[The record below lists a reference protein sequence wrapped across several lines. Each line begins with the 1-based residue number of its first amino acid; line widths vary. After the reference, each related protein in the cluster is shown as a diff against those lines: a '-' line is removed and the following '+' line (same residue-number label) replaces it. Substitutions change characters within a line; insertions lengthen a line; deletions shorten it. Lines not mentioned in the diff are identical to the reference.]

1 MVATATTNQRKLLH
15 VYGSYSRPD
24 AYHLVYQSLGEV
36 WYTRSTNS
44 GTTWSS
50 EVLISR
56 GTGTALNPS
65 IAEPR
70 YWGDDTTYVVWLDTE
85 QIGGQTKHS
94 VFFKKISL
102 VTGQLT
108 SIEKVEFGGAQYW
121 ARPNATPVA
130 VRLGAMP
137 NYPDVTVA
145 FEAENAGIVAAHRY
159 YYGSNGI
166 IWWGTQLQGTSVN
179 SAKPSMA
186 ISFDVSP
193 YNVSIAYDEGG
204 LIYFA
209 TSDAAHQTPVIF
221 GTPVKISSD
230 QFSGNQCPSLAV
242 SPGNEKYVSWIS
254 QDWYTGCGFTIARR
268 WDSAY
273 GWSVVS
279 GFIDDL
285 GDPTYLTTSI
295 CAHDIFPGAT
305 MFWSDRSV
313 LANMVSPDG
322 YKWTTSSLS
331 AASIDFPNLSALA
344 DPFTIASVLTKI
356 NQAPYEVK
364 FELRNNGNYF
374 GPLAKGNGLDSLE
387 ELTRLYR
394 RIDLRDTSS
403 EEIITALFGEI
414 KLLSQG
420 GDVLRKL
427 RFAKPLS
434 AHDALRTA
442 AFQLESARKI
452 ELEFGL
458 AERNWRR
465 EITFTVDL
473 IDSASGRVADRLV
486 SRSGRGNGHPGFR
499 GRIQKNI
506 PPRPPAG
513 PVYLILQFS
522 GNGLEGYEQYMTN
535 YVVVG
540 RKGLI
545 FKQDGGAEGQS
556 VKPTVFALHSNY
568 PNPFNPTTTLNYDL
582 PEAANISL
590 VVYDVLGRKVV
601 ELANGLHEAGYHLA
615 TWNASN
621 VASGVY
627 FTRFTAMDVSGDVKF
642 SKINKLVLMK

>member
-1 MVATATTNQRKLLH
+1 MGVTPGRMRFTLPINQGATA
-15 VYGSYSRPD
+15 
-24 AYHLVYQSLGEV
+24 
-36 WYTRSTNS
+36 WYTRSTNG

-50 EVLISR
+50 EVLVSR

-65 IAEPR
+65 IAEPT

-94 VFFKKISL
+94 VFFRKISL

-166 IWWGTQLQGTSVN
+166 VWWGTQLQETSVN

-186 ISFDVSP
+186 ISFDVTP
-193 YNVSIAYDEGG
+193 YNVSIAYHQDGA
-204 LIYFA
+204 IYFA
-209 TSDAAHQTPVIF
+209 TSDVAHQTPVIF
-221 GTPVKISSD
+221 GAPEKIHSD

-242 SPGNEKYVSWIS
+242 SPFNEKYVSWIS
-254 QDWYTGCGFTIARR
+254 QDWYTGCGFTIVRK
-268 WDSAY
+268 WDPVY

-285 GDPTYLTTSI
+285 GSPEYLTTSI

-305 MFWSDRSV
+305 MFWADRSA

-322 YKWTTSSLS
+322 YYWTTSSLS
-331 AASIDFPNLSALA
+331 GYSPDFPNLSALA

-364 FELRNNGNYF
+364 FELRNNGNYYF
-374 GPLAKGNGLDSLE
+374 DQPLAKGNGVDSLD

-394 RIDLRDTSS
+394 RIDFRDSS
-403 EEIITALFGEI
+403 AQEIVTALFGEI
-414 KLLSQG
+414 RLLSQG

-434 AHDALRTA
+434 AHDALRTT

-473 IDSASGRVADRLV
+473 IDSASGTVVDRLV
-486 SRSGRGNGHPGFR
+486 SRSGRGIGHPGFR

-506 PPRPPAG
+506 QPHAPAG

-522 GNGLEGYEQYMTN
+522 GDGLEGYQQYTTN

-540 RKGLI
+540 KKGMI
-545 FKQDGGAEGQS
+545 FKQDGEPESQS
-556 VKPTVFALHSNY
+556 EKPAVFALHNNY
-568 PNPFNPTTTLNYDL
+568 PNPFNPSTTLNYDL
-582 PEAANISL
+582 PEPANVSL
-590 VVYDVLGRKVV
+590 IVYDVLGRKMN
-601 ELANGLHEAGYHLA
+601 ELVNGSKGAGYHSA
-615 TWNASN
+615 MWNAKDA
-621 VASGVY
+621 ASGVY
-627 FTRFTAMDVSGDVKF
+627 FARFTANDASGIARF
-642 SKINKLVLMK
+642 SKITKLLLMK